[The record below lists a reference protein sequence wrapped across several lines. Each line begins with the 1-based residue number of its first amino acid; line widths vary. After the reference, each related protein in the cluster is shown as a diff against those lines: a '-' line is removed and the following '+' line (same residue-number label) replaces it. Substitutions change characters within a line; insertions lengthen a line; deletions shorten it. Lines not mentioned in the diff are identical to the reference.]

1 MARAGKK
8 SESKAPAGASPGPV
22 SVRTETGPALV
33 LVCGLSGSGKGT
45 VLKALQD
52 HGFYAV
58 DNLPLELVMQFS
70 ELTRD
75 SPKIGRSALV
85 VDIREAAHV
94 REFAEMLAK
103 LKRQLRTELL
113 FLDTDDETLVRR
125 FSETRRPHPL
135 GGGESVLGSV
145 REERK
150 MLEPVRE
157 LADHVLTTS
166 EMNVHQLR
174 RRVVELFG
182 ASSER
187 RIVLRVVSFGFRNGV
202 PADADL
208 VFDVRFLPNPNYIP
222 EFKPLTGQNPR
233 VARFVRSYPQTQEF
247 LERVSSLLLFLLPHY
262 IQEGKSYLT
271 IAIGCTGGHHRSVM
285 MAIDIEKRLKKA
297 GYAAKISHRDL
308 EKR

>member
-1 MARAGKK
+1 MGRRARKDK
-8 SESKAPAGASPGPV
+8 PAPAGATAGPPPQ
-22 SVRTETGPALV
+22 TGDGGPALV

-58 DNLPLELVMQFS
+58 DNLPLELLMQFA

-75 SPKIGRSALV
+75 SPNIGRAALV
-85 VDIREAAHV
+85 VDIREESHL
-94 REFAEMLAK
+94 REFARRLAE
-103 LKRQLRTELL
+103 LKRLIRTELL

-135 GGGESVLGSV
+135 GETEGVLASV
-145 REERK
+145 REERQ
-150 MLEPVRE
+150 MLEGVRE
-157 LADHVLTTS
+157 LADHVLQTS

-174 RRVVELFG
+174 RRVVEIFG
-182 ASSER
+182 AASAR
-187 RIVLRVVSFGFRNGV
+187 RIVLRVVSFGFRHGV

-222 EFKPLTGQNPR
+222 EFKPLTGKNPR

-247 LERVSSLLLFLLPHY
+247 IERVSSLLLFLMPHY
-262 IQEGKSYLT
+262 IHEGKSYLT
-271 IAIGCTGGHHRSVM
+271 IAVGCTGGHHRSVM
-285 MAIDIEKRLKKA
+285 MAIELQKRLQKA

-308 EKR
+308 EKH

>member
-1 MARAGKK
+1 MARRPKAEPVLPADASAGT
-8 SESKAPAGASPGPV
+8 ASA
-22 SVRTETGPALV
+22 RTEAVPALV
-33 LVCGLSGSGKGT
+33 LICGLSGSGKGT

-58 DNLPLELVMQFS
+58 DNLPLELLMQFA

-75 SPKIGRSALV
+75 SPNIGRAALV
-85 VDIREAAHV
+85 VDIREHAHV
-94 REFAEMLAK
+94 ALFAQKLAE
-103 LKRQLRTELL
+103 LKRLIRTELL

-135 GGGESVLGSV
+135 GEGRGVLVSV
-145 REERK
+145 REERRL
-150 MLEPVRE
+150 LEPVRE

-182 ASSER
+182 AASAR
-187 RIVLRVVSFGFRNGV
+187 RIVIRVVSFGFRNGV

-222 EFKPLTGQNPR
+222 EFKPLTGKNPR
-233 VARFVRSYPQTQEF
+233 VARFIRSYPQTQEF
-247 LERVSSLLLFLLPHY
+247 IERAAGLLLFLLPHY
-262 IQEGKSYLT
+262 VQEGKSYLT

-285 MAIDIEKRLKKA
+285 IAIEITKRLQKV
-297 GYAAKISHRDL
+297 GYPARISHRDL
-308 EKR
+308 EKS

>member
-1 MARAGKK
+1 M
-8 SESKAPAGASPGPV
+8 
-22 SVRTETGPALV
+22 LI
-33 LVCGLSGSGKGT
+33 CGLSGAGKGT

-52 HGFYAV
+52 HNFYAV
-58 DNLPLELVMQFS
+58 DNLPLELLLQFA

-75 SPKIGRSALV
+75 APKIGRAALV
-85 VDIREAAHV
+85 VDIREAAQLD
-94 REFAEMLAK
+94 RFSSILAE
-103 LKRQLRTELL
+103 LKRMLPTELL

-135 GGGESVLGSV
+135 GDARGVLVSV
-145 REERK
+145 REERR
-150 MLEPVRE
+150 LLQPV
-157 LADHVLTTS
+157 LTQADHVLVTS
-166 EMNVHQLR
+166 EFNVHQLR

-182 ASSER
+182 ASSEH
-187 RIVLRVVSFGFRNGV
+187 RIVLRIVSFGFRHGV

-222 EFKPLTGQNPR
+222 EFKPLSGKNQR

-247 LERVSSLLLFLLPHY
+247 IKRVSSLLLFLLPHY

-271 IAIGCTGGHHRSVM
+271 IAVGCTGGHHRSVM
-285 MAIDIEKRLKKA
+285 MAIELQKLLKKS

>member
-1 MARAGKK
+1 MARRPKADAN
-8 SESKAPAGASPGPV
+8 APAEAPS
-22 SVRTETGPALV
+22 GPAPARAEAGPSLV
-33 LVCGLSGSGKGT
+33 LIAGISGSGKGT

-58 DNLPLELVMQFS
+58 DNLPLELLMQFA

-75 SPKIGRSALV
+75 SPNIGRSVLAV
-85 VDIREAAHV
+85 EIREPAHV
-94 REFAEMLAK
+94 ERFAERLAE
-103 LKRQLRTELL
+103 LKRLIRTELL
-113 FLDTDDETLVRR
+113 FLDADDETLVRR

-135 GGGESVLGSV
+135 GETKGVLASV
-145 REERK
+145 REERRL
-150 MLEPVRE
+150 LEPVRA
-157 LADHVLTTS
+157 LADHVLVTS

-182 ASSER
+182 AASAR

-222 EFKPLTGQNPR
+222 EFKHLTGKNFR
-233 VARFVRSYPQTQEF
+233 VARFIRGYPQTQEF
-247 LERVSSLLLFLLPHY
+247 IDRTSSLLAFLLPHY

-271 IAIGCTGGHHRSVM
+271 IAIGCTGGRHRSVM
-285 MAIDIEKRLKKA
+285 IAIEIQKRLQKI
-297 GYAAKISHRDL
+297 GYPARIVHRDL
-308 EKR
+308 EKH

>member
-1 MARAGKK
+1 MARP
-8 SESKAPAGASPGPV
+8 SKAEPQLPADARS
-22 SVRTETGPALV
+22 GPASTRPEAGPDLV
-33 LVCGLSGSGKGT
+33 LICGLSGSGKGT

-58 DNLPLELVMQFS
+58 DNLPLELLMQFA

-75 SPKIGRSALV
+75 SPNIGRAVLV
-85 VDIREAAHV
+85 VDIRERAHV
-94 REFAEMLAK
+94 TLFAEKLAE
-103 LKRQLRTELL
+103 LKRLIRTELL
-113 FLDTDDETLVRR
+113 FLDADDETLVRR

-135 GGGESVLGSV
+135 GEGRGVLVNV
-145 REERK
+145 REERRL
-150 MLEPVRE
+150 LEPVRE
-157 LADHVLTTS
+157 LASHVMTTS

-182 ASSER
+182 AASAR

-222 EFKPLTGQNPR
+222 EFKPLTGKNPR
-233 VARFVRSYPQTQEF
+233 VARFIRSYPQTQEF
-247 LERVSSLLLFLLPHY
+247 IERAAGMLLFLLPHY

-285 MAIDIEKRLKKA
+285 IAAEIAKRLQKV
-297 GYAAKISHRDL
+297 GYPARIVHRDL
-308 EKR
+308 DKR